1 MFSAKSGGIES
12 TFQTPAV
19 QSLTDLRSLQRGY
32 GLHESLFSNDDR
44 NFFRMKSMRNRR
56 TIATVGAFVAASIS
70 LAGCGGG
77 YGGGGGNNAAAA
89 ANGVCAPDT
98 PYKVGFVAGLTGPFA
113 QISET
118 QKNAINLYVDKVNG
132 GGGINGHK
140 IELLT
145 EDSTGSESEAVNVTR
160 KLLQEKVVV
169 VIGTNSSGESI
180 AMKQVTESSSTP
192 LLSMASSKKIVE
204 PAADSSHTFKLFPG
218 SAEVLRAQME
228 YVSKKGLKRVA
239 FFGSNNAYGQEPLA
253 ELKNL
258 VKEYGLELVATESFA
273 PDATDMTAQLTSIAR
288 TSPDVTL
295 VWSVSPSN
303 AIIAQN
309 AKDINF
315 KPTLLHS
322 SGAAARGYID
332 AAGKAAEGT
341 FLIGTKITA
350 AESLPSDDAQYKA
363 IQGLR
368 TAWTKAY
375 SKEPDLYASIAWD
388 AGLIMEQALT
398 RGQIDPCNVQGA
410 RDGVRN
416 SLESNIQDFAG
427 ANSQYSFSPEVH
439 GPAGVKGLSAITV
452 KNGKFE
458 IVSNK

>member
-1 MFSAKSGGIES
+1 
-12 TFQTPAV
+12 
-19 QSLTDLRSLQRGY
+19 
-32 GLHESLFSNDDR
+32 
-44 NFFRMKSMRNRR
+44 MKSMRNRR

-309 AKDINF
+309 AKDIELQADASAF
-315 KPTLLHS
+315 LRS
-322 SGAAARGYID
+322 S
-332 AAGKAAEGT
+332 
-341 FLIGTKITA
+341 
-350 AESLPSDDAQYKA
+350 
-363 IQGLR
+363 
-368 TAWTKAY
+368 
-375 SKEPDLYASIAWD
+375 
-388 AGLIMEQALT
+388 
-398 RGQIDPCNVQGA
+398 
-410 RDGVRN
+410 
-416 SLESNIQDFAG
+416 
-427 ANSQYSFSPEVH
+427 SPRVH
-439 GPAGVKGLSAITV
+439 
-452 KNGKFE
+452 
-458 IVSNK
+458 